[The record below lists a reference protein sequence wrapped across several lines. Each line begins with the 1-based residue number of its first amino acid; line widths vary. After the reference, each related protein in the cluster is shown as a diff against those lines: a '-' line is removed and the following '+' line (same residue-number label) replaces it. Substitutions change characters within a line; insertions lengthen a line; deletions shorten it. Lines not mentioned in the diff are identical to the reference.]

1 MGTQFQSLVWEDPSC
16 RRAKKHVHH
25 NCWACTLEPGNH
37 NHWVHLSQLPK
48 PAHSTACA
56 PQQEKPP
63 QWEAHTMQLENSS
76 QSPQIEKS
84 LCSDEDTVWF
94 SCLVLS
100 NSLWPTAAHQASLS
114 ITSSQSF
121 LKLMSIK
128 SVMPSNH
135 LILCC
140 PLLLLPSIFPSTR
153 AFSKESI
160 LHVRW
165 PKY

>member
-1 MGTQFQSLVWEDPSC
+1 MQEPRTGSLIREDPACHRVAEPIGHYS
-16 RRAKKHVHH
+16 
-25 NCWACTLEPGNH
+25 WACVQEPGNH

-94 SCLVLS
+94 SHSVVPDSLRPHGLQHTRLPCPSLSPRACS
-100 NSLWPTAAHQASLS
+100 NSWPLS
-114 ITSSQSF
+114 RWYHPTISSSVIPFSTCPQSF
-121 LKLMSIK
+121 PASG
-128 SVMPSNH
+128 S
-135 LILCC
+135 
-140 PLLLLPSIFPSTR
+140 FPVS
-153 AFSKESI
+153 
-160 LHVRW
+160 
-165 PKY
+165 